1 MDMNPK
7 IILTL
12 ILSIGLIL
20 ACSPVVS
27 AYQAVTLPVTPTP
40 GITQPIE
47 PGSGTGY
54 FKITSYPSGADVYF
68 DGPYAGETT
77 VTIPVSITG
86 NPMHTITINLPGYE
100 TYTQTYNG
108 NPQNGQTITIS
119 ATLTPSASIGQ
130 IQVQS
135 YPSGAIAY
143 LDRGVSQ
150 TTPAYFTNVPVGSHE
165 ISVYL
170 SGYQTYFS
178 SVTVN
183 RGQTAVVNAQLSP
196 VTSTGTLSINSYP
209 SGAAAYVD
217 GIYQGITPTSA
228 GNLAAGSHTVILSLA
243 GYQDYI
249 TTASVQAGSVTTL
262 MATLAKDPSPVYG
275 TVSIT
280 SDPSGASVYADGVYV
295 GQTSLNRPLVST
307 QVQPGYHTL
316 LLSKSGYQDYTTS
329 GTVTAGQ
336 NLVLSI
342 TLTPNPQ
349 KPDTGSI
356 AISSSPNGAEV
367 YLDNV
372 YQGITPM
379 NIDSV
384 TPGIHSL
391 LLNLNGYQDYSS
403 QIQVVAGQ
411 TTQVSATLQETVTP
425 TPTPTTGSAPIVGL
439 AAVAILVLLVRRKP
453 EN

>member
-1 MDMNPK
+1 MNSK
-7 IILTL
+7 ILLTL
-12 ILSIGLIL
+12 LLSIGLAL
-20 ACSPVVS
+20 ACLPIVS
-27 AYQAVTLPVTPTP
+27 AYQPVTLPVTATP
-40 GITQPIE
+40 EITLPVE
-47 PGSGTGY
+47 PGGGTGY
-54 FKITSYPSGADVYF
+54 FLISSFPSGADVYF
-68 DGPYAGETT
+68 DGPYAGETP
-77 VTIPVSITG
+77 VTIPVSTTG
-86 NPMHTITINLPGYE
+86 NPKHTITISLPGYD

-108 NPQNGQTITIS
+108 NPQDGQTITIT
-119 ATLTPSASIGQ
+119 ATLTPSATTGQ

-135 YPSGAIAY
+135 YPSGATAY

-170 SGYQTYFS
+170 SGYQTYFT

-183 RGQTAVVNAQLSP
+183 KGQTAVVNAQLSP
-196 VTSTGTLSINSYP
+196 VISTGTLSINSIP
-209 SGAAAYVD
+209 NGAAAYVD
-217 GIYQGITPTSA
+217 GIYQGITPTRV

-249 TTASVQAGSVTTL
+249 TTASIQAGSVTTIT
-262 MATLAKDPSPVYG
+262 ATLAKDPSPVYG

-356 AISSSPNGAEV
+356 AISSSPNDAEV

-372 YQGITPM
+372 YKGIAPM

-384 TPGIHSL
+384 TPGAHSL
-391 LLNLNGYQDYSS
+391 LLKLNGYQDYSS
-403 QIQVVAGQ
+403 QIQVTAGQ
-411 TTQVSATLQETVTP
+411 TTQVSATLQEVATP

-439 AAVAILVLLVRRKP
+439 AAVALLVLLIRRKP